1 MSLFYKYKIA
11 TEKYLQNIRKLCNMN
26 FGFLI
31 FPDLEELD
39 LVGPW
44 EIISLW
50 SKFAQ
55 GPEKCLM
62 IAENPGPVVC
72 SKGMS
77 INPHVTFA
85 DCPPLDF
92 LLVPGGEGTHTEVD
106 NPSLIRFIAR
116 QAENCTAVLSVCTG
130 TFILHRAGLLTN
142 KRATTHWASLPRLRE
157 LGDVEVVEER
167 IVRDGNI
174 WTSAGVSAGIDLAL
188 ALIEYLTNEKTAG
201 KIQLGAEYYP
211 SGRSYGMVHKIPQ
224 APEYVRKRD

>member
-1 MSLFYKYKIA
+1 
-11 TEKYLQNIRKLCNMN
+11 MN

-31 FPDLEELD
+31 FPGLEELD

-55 GPEKCLM
+55 GPEKCFM
-62 IAENPGPVVC
+62 VAEKSGPVIC

-92 LLVPGGEGTHTEVD
+92 LLVPGGEGTQREVD
-106 NPSLIRFIAR
+106 NPSLIQFVAE
-116 QAENCTAVLSVCTG
+116 QAKHCKAVLSVCTG
-130 TFILHRAGLLTN
+130 TFILHRAGLLSN
-142 KRATTHWASLPRLRE
+142 RRATTHWASLQKLRDM
-157 LGDVEVVEER
+157 GDVEVVEDR

-174 WTSAGVSAGIDLAL
+174 WTSAGISAGIDMAL
-188 ALIEYLTNEKTAG
+188 AFVEYMTDEKTAG

-211 SGRSYGMVHKIPQ
+211 SGRSYGMMHKIPQ
-224 APEYVRKRD
+224 APEYLRKRD